1 MRLEKSGCCED
12 GVVGNDVVTE
22 DKSHEKVRKL
32 KPTKLV
38 TM

>member
-12 GVVGNDVVTE
+12 GVIGNDVVTE